1 MPSQQ
6 WPARLRGAGLPRRR
20 ALALG
25 AAAIVIGTTGCGL
38 RLESGPAPIPPPA
51 PPTVDEL
58 ARERVAAQADRL
70 LALVAG
76 VRRTRPDLTRELG
89 QVAAGHRAHTAALR
103 PGSTPS
109 PTPSPTPA
117 SLTPTTSL
125 TTLATLLTAER
136 AAVSAVLVE
145 LPAVTP
151 SLARLLAGVA
161 AALQVHV
168 ELLSTRPPR

>member
-6 WPARLRGAGLPRRR
+6 WPARLGGAGLPRRR

-25 AAAIVIGTTGCGL
+25 AAAIVVASSGCGL
-38 RLESGPAPIPPPA
+38 RLESGPAPIPTPA

-58 ARERVAAQADRL
+58 ARERVAAQADHL

-103 PGSTPS
+103 PGPAV
-109 PTPSPTPA
+109 SPTPA
-117 SLTPTTSL
+117 SPTPTPSPP
-125 TTLATLLTAER
+125 TLPALLAAER
-136 AAVSAVLVE
+136 AAVSAALVE

-168 ELLSTRPPR
+168 ELLSTRPSP

>member
-6 WPARLRGAGLPRRR
+6 GPARLGGAGLPRRR

-25 AAAIVIGTTGCGL
+25 AATIVVGTTGCGL
-38 RLESGPAPIPPPA
+38 RLESDPAPIPTPA

-76 VRRTRPDLTRELG
+76 VRRTRPDLARELG

-103 PGSTPS
+103 PGPAASPSLAS
-109 PTPSPTPA
+109 PTTAPTLPA
-117 SLTPTTSL
+117 
-125 TTLATLLTAER
+125 LLTAER

-145 LPAVTP
+145 LPAVSP

>member
-38 RLESGPAPIPPPA
+38 RLESGPEPIPPPA

-109 PTPSPTPA
+109 PAPA

>member
-6 WPARLRGAGLPRRR
+6 RPARLGGAGLPRRR

-25 AAAIVIGTTGCGL
+25 AATIVVGTTGCGL
-38 RLESGPAPIPPPA
+38 RLESDPAPIPTPA

-76 VRRTRPDLTRELG
+76 VRRTRPDLARALG

-103 PGSTPS
+103 PGPAVSPP
-109 PTPSPTPA
+109 PTPPTP
-117 SLTPTTSL
+117 PTL
-125 TTLATLLTAER
+125 PVLVTAER

-145 LPAVTP
+145 LPAVSP

>member
-109 PTPSPTPA
+109 PTPA